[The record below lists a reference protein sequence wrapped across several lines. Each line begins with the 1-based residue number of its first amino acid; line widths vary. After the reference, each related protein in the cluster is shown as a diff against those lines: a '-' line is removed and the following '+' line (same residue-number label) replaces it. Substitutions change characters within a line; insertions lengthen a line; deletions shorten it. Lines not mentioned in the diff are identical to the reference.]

1 MYCRMVIG
9 EAIDELHAQE
19 LVNLAKADTD
29 IAQSPG
35 FQGMQILQE
44 EAGKMVLIIT
54 NWASRE
60 DCLRYH
66 SSRGYRKFMA
76 QAQHALIGDFVVKV
90 FRAE

>member
-9 EAIDELHAQE
+9 EALDDLHAQE

-29 IAQSPG
+29 VVQSPG

-44 EAGKMVLIIT
+44 DGGKMVLIIT

-60 DCLRYH
+60 DCLHYH
-66 SSRGYRKFMA
+66 VSRGYNKFMA

-90 FRAE
+90 FRTE